1 MTALLNSILNGNR
14 RRFCN
19 SPCISSSACP
29 SQNTFRPNNHALS
42 CPHNRDKALRLYK
55 HAPALQISSRTPCIC
70 TVKMAS
76 TLSPSFFLLLHYTP
90 SRTFSQAFSLTKSL
104 FPPKNCRKIRRRPD
118 RSARNSPPNPQRSPA

>member
-1 MTALLNSILNGNR
+1 MTALLNSSLNGNR

-29 SQNTFRPNNHALS
+29 SQNTFRPNSRAPSSLR
-42 CPHNRDKALRLYK
+42 NRDKALRLYK

-90 SRTFSQAFSLTKSL
+90 SRTFSQAFSLTKLL
-104 FPPKNCRKIRRRPD
+104 FRLKNCQKILQRLD
-118 RSARNSPPNPQRSPA
+118 RNARSSPPNPQRLPA